1 MPLSAQKAS
10 ENAGSDLNRLKNNER
25 TMLPDVRS
33 GKRMTLRARD
43 MPPVSA
49 AALRPARHA
58 MGELSGNPDAS
69 CSRFLLPEL
78 ELS

>member
-1 MPLSAQKAS
+1 
-10 ENAGSDLNRLKNNER
+10 
-25 TMLPDVRS
+25 MLPDVRS